1 MSEQA
6 AECNF
11 LSLSLSLSDT
21 CKHCRFTGPVQSRPA
36 RKECIR
42 WATHKHISSHGALEG
57 EFGLLPVHKRNHTL
71 PHSSSVKGQESR
83 VDSWH
88 AVGQKPPDSMQS
100 RNLGVPSAK
109 EAPVRQGV
117 RDSGFSP
124 TSSKGQGGSGGGGGG
139 RGGGSGGG
147 GGGGGADGGG
157 GGAGAWL
164 EIVNRG
170 HLEGGKGV
178 WGQSSKGILER
189 EFALP
194 FPRVQARRTTM
205 LVLLVNT
212 YTYIKYTSVLYIC
225 IYTCLRSTACSWSVY
240 NV

>member
-1 MSEQA
+1 
-6 AECNF
+6 
-11 LSLSLSLSDT
+11 
-21 CKHCRFTGPVQSRPA
+21 
-36 RKECIR
+36 
-42 WATHKHISSHGALEG
+42 
-57 EFGLLPVHKRNHTL
+57 
-71 PHSSSVKGQESR
+71 
-83 VDSWH
+83 
-88 AVGQKPPDSMQS
+88 MQS

-147 GGGGGADGGG
+147 GGGGGAEGGG

-205 LVLLVNT
+205 LVLLV
-212 YTYIKYTSVLYIC
+212 KC
-225 IYTCLRSTACSWSVY
+225 IIISQC
-240 NV
+240 